1 MDATTPIAQIQT
13 AAATGERG
21 VPRLEQPKPVD
32 EKAARLRKLEKATSD
47 FEAIFL
53 GQLLKPLAKSISSTS
68 KGSQLG
74 GDVMLGVA
82 MEKMAD
88 ALAEKGGIGLG
99 DLMLRNLKDRIAE
112 DTVATVPPKDMG
124 IPLGPDKI
132 EPKELPRQGQ
142 PSPMDLNS
150 VKSRPVKGD

>member
-1 MDATTPIAQIQT
+1 MDATTPIAPVQT
-13 AAATGERG
+13 DATNGKRG

-53 GQLLKPLAKSISSTS
+53 SQLLKPLAKSISSSS

-82 MEKMAD
+82 MEKMAET
-88 ALAEKGGIGLG
+88 LADKGGIGLG
-99 DLMLRNLKDRIAE
+99 DLLLRSLKVIS
-112 DTVATVPPKDMG
+112 T
-124 IPLGPDKI
+124 
-132 EPKELPRQGQ
+132 
-142 PSPMDLNS
+142 
-150 VKSRPVKGD
+150 